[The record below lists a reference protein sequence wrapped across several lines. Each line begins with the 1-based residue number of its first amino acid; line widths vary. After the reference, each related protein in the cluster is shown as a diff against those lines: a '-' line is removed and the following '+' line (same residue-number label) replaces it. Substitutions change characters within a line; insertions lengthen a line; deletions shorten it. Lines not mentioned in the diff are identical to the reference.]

1 VQELQI
7 GGIGNREKTNRC
19 EAVKLEMTGNGPV
32 PDSLAISCFSGV

>member
-7 GGIGNREKTNRC
+7 GGTGKREKTNRC

-32 PDSLAISCFSGV
+32 PDGFPMSRLSTV